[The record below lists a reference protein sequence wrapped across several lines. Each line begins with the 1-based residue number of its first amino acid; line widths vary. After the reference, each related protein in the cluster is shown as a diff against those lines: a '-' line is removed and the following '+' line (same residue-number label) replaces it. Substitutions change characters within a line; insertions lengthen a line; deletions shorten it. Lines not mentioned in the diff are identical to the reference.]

1 VRPRLPSLPLRAWM
15 TVSHLAVLLLPV
27 LAAVVSGALAREL
40 ELQTRAQV
48 TAQGR
53 AIAHLSAEA
62 LAAGRPTGRDGGEP
76 DALAAL
82 APSIQAIEQ
91 ASQSR
96 VELIDPEGRVRVGSG
111 PRNEPID
118 LLDRAEVAQ
127 ALAGKHAYTV
137 RRRPKGCEAAECR
150 GLVRVFAAV
159 PVVHQGEVVGAV
171 RVSQAPARAAHSL
184 WTVGW
189 PLVVAVGLALL
200 ATIALSLASAHILSR
215 SLRSLS
221 RTSRRIRDGAFG
233 AVGELARPRRSHVA
247 EVGVLSRDIAS
258 MTERLQQR
266 LGYISEFAG
275 NVSHEFKTPITT
287 LRGTIELL
295 QDDPEMEPA
304 QRERF
309 LANALAELERLERL
323 MSGLLALARAEE
335 GGESQPVDLDAVAA
349 EVLAGFPEV
358 LREGRAGEVL
368 GDPTQLAVALRN
380 LVDNAR
386 EHGGPEVNVRLLLR
400 REPDRA
406 VITVQDDGPGISP
419 ANQLQVF
426 DRFFTTGRGKGRT
439 GLGLAM
445 VRAIAR
451 SHGGEVTVTSQP
463 GDTRFELW
471 VPTAGA

>member
-15 TVSHLAVLLLPV
+15 TVSHLLVLALPL

-62 LAAGRPTGRDGGEP
+62 LAAGTPEALAEAISHIEADAGARVEILDRDGR
-76 DALAAL
+76 L
-82 APSIQAIEQ
+82 
-91 ASQSR
+91 
-96 VELIDPEGRVRVGSG
+96 RVGSG
-111 PRNEPID
+111 PRNQPRD
-118 LLDRAEVAQ
+118 LLDRAEVVQ

-137 RRRPKGCEAAECR
+137 RRRPKGCEAEECR

-159 PVVHQGEVVGAV
+159 PVRWQGELVGAV
-171 RVSQAPARAAHSL
+171 RVSQAPAHALHSV

-189 PLVVAVGLALL
+189 PLVLAVGLALL
-200 ATIALSLASAHILSR
+200 ATLTLSLASAHILSR

-247 EVGVLSRDIAS
+247 EVGVLSRDIAR

-287 LRGTIELL
+287 LRGTVELL
-295 QDDPEMEPA
+295 QDDPDMEPA

-309 LANALAELERLERL
+309 LANALDELERLERL
-323 MSGLLALARAEE
+323 VSGLLALARAEE
-335 GGESQPVDLDAVAA
+335 GGQSQPVDLDAVVA
-349 EVLAGFPEV
+349 EVLAGFPAV
-358 LREGRAGEVL
+358 ARRGRAGAVQ
-368 GDPTQLAVALRN
+368 GDPAQLAVALRN
-380 LVDNAR
+380 LVDNAHK
-386 EHGGPEVNVRLLLR
+386 HGGPGVNVHLR
-400 REPDRA
+400 REPERA

-419 ANQLQVF
+419 ANQVQVF
-426 DRFFTTGRGKGRT
+426 DRFFTTGRSSGRA

-451 SHGGEVTVTSQP
+451 SHGGEVTVSSEP

-471 VPTAGA
+471 VPSRGA